1 MKNHNHSILH
11 TISVLALVFLIFAL
25 LCRPETA
32 FQAAEQGLSLWWQVV
47 LPALLPFFIT
57 SELLVQLGAAKQLGQ
72 RLSPLMRPL
81 FALPGPASL
90 AVVMGFCA
98 GFPTGAMVT
107 ASLYKEHLLEKR
119 EAERLLAFS
128 NNAGP
133 LYITAAVATGLLHCA
148 QAAWILALSHYGLN
162 LLLGILLGFFAPK
175 RVLPR
180 FSAATETGL
189 VLEPLGKILKTAAQ
203 RAAANILL
211 IGCFMVF
218 FSVITAV
225 LVPST
230 LSETR
235 PLLYAA
241 LSGVLEMSLGINA
254 LAESSLPLRVI
265 LPWVA
270 AQLAFGGFCVQAQV
284 LAMIADSDLS
294 PRLYLLSRPLHGIAA
309 ALFTAALFS
318 SQSLPVLTE
327 ITLPQV
333 SLLPLYLAQ
342 AAAAFLLWLLCCKLI
357 PPHPKNNI

>member
-1 MKNHNHSILH
+1 
-11 TISVLALVFLIFAL
+11 
-25 LCRPETA
+25 
-32 FQAAEQGLSLWWQVV
+32 
-47 LPALLPFFIT
+47 
-57 SELLVQLGAAKQLGQ
+57 
-72 RLSPLMRPL
+72 
-81 FALPGPASL
+81 
-90 AVVMGFCA
+90 
-98 GFPTGAMVT
+98 
-107 ASLYKEHLLEKR
+107 
-119 EAERLLAFS
+119 
-128 NNAGP
+128 
-133 LYITAAVATGLLHCA
+133 
-148 QAAWILALSHYGLN
+148 
-162 LLLGILLGFFAPK
+162 
-175 RVLPR
+175 
-180 FSAATETGL
+180 
-189 VLEPLGKILKTAAQ
+189 
-203 RAAANILL
+203 
-211 IGCFMVF
+211 MVF

-284 LAMIADSDLS
+284 VAMIADSDLS
-294 PRLYLLSRPLHGIAA
+294 PRLYLLSRPPAWDRGSAFQPRRSFLAKA
-309 ALFTAALFS
+309 FR
-318 SQSLPVLTE
+318 LTE